1 MISIGAVTM
10 EVILTETALID
21 VIIGEL
27 EYADS
32 VFHATAPI
40 PFIFGP
46 SKKVIPSIAM
56 YLIVNKYPIILLPI
70 TIIVCPPPIF
80 LIFWN
85 LPFIVIT
92 IIVSNFDVSVCQFLS
107 RCLCQSSVLLV
118 VSCLLEDCLL
128 CFVLLMFT
136 FQAAAKMIWILTY
149 IINSLLPITSILLSR
164 FIIICV

>member
-10 EVILTETALID
+10 EIILTETALID
-21 VIIGEL
+21 IIIGEL

-32 VFHATAPI
+32 VFHATSPI

-70 TIIVCPPPIF
+70 AIIVCPPPIF

-92 IIVSNFDVSVCQFLS
+92 IIVSNFDVSVCPLLS
-107 RCLCQSSVLLV
+107 RYLCQSFVLLV
-118 VSCLLEDCLL
+118 VRCLLENCLL
-128 CFVLLMFT
+128 CFALLVLT
-136 FQAAAKMIWILTY
+136 FWA
-149 IINSLLPITSILLSR
+149 LLKVIFLLVLGL
-164 FIIICV
+164 CWGC